1 MPRRALLIVLDSV
14 GIGHAPDAAEFGD
27 EGANT
32 VGHIR
37 ETVSNFHVPH
47 LDACGLTTA
56 EAIAA
61 GRKLPSAD
69 PIWSVSS
76 LVEQS
81 AGKDTTTGHWE
92 IAGAPLPEPFA
103 TFESFPAPLVE
114 ACEEAAGVTFIGN
127 YAQSGTVILEEL
139 GDQHVATGNP
149 ILYTSADSVLQIA
162 AHEEIIPVDRLY
174 EICEACREI
183 ADRERIGRVIA
194 RPFLGSEGT
203 YERTRNRHDFSMQP
217 PETVLNRL
225 SRNGVETVGVGKIS
239 DIFAGSGIDASHP
252 TGSNAEGCETID
264 RLLSTGRGGPDFLFA
279 NLVDFD
285 MLYGH
290 RRNPIGYAQ
299 SLMEFDHWLETLLP
313 RLDVDILV
321 MITADHGNDPTWTGT
336 DHTREKVPLLMHAPG
351 SPRLTGEHKPFSVIA
366 ATLADWFGVDYSG
379 LAGRSLLK

>member
-1 MPRRALLIVLDSV
+1 MPRRAFLIVLDSV

-37 ETVSNFHVPH
+37 EAVSNFKVPH
-47 LDACGLTTA
+47 LDSCGLTTA

-69 PIWSVSS
+69 PIWSVGS

-92 IAGAPLPEPFA
+92 IAGAPLSEPFA
-103 TFESFPAPLVE
+103 TFESFPAALVE

-225 SRNGVETVGVGKIS
+225 S
-239 DIFAGSGIDASHP
+239 
-252 TGSNAEGCETID
+252 
-264 RLLSTGRGGPDFLFA
+264 
-279 NLVDFD
+279 
-285 MLYGH
+285 
-290 RRNPIGYAQ
+290 Q
-299 SLMEFDHWLETLLP
+299 
-313 RLDVDILV
+313 
-321 MITADHGNDPTWTGT
+321 
-336 DHTREKVPLLMHAPG
+336 
-351 SPRLTGEHKPFSVIA
+351 
-366 ATLADWFGVDYSG
+366 
-379 LAGRSLLK
+379 